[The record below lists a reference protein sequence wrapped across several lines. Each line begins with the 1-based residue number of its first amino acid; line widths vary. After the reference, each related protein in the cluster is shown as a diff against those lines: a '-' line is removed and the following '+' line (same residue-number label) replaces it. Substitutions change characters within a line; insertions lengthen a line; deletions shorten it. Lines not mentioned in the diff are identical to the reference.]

1 MENLKVTPLNEVHR
15 NLGARMVPFGGWDM
29 PVQYTSIIQEHLS
42 TRTNAGLFDVSHM
55 GEIIYLP
62 CEKKLDCRL

>member
-42 TRTNAGLFDVSHM
+42 T
-55 GEIIYLP
+55 
-62 CEKKLDCRL
+62 